1 MQPRKFEPTLRDF
14 RLTKSKTVHYSQG
27 IFLSLYGQ
35 PSFYQCS
42 VIIIIV
48 IIIIIITFI
57 VIADLL
63 LPIAGINRVW
73 KFFVLIGADF
83 VIGH

>member
-14 RLTKSKTVHYSQG
+14 WPTKSKIVHYSQS
-27 IFLSLYGQ
+27 ILWSFYGQ
-35 PSFYQCS
+35 PLFHQCS
-42 VIIIIV
+42 VIIV
-48 IIIIIITFI
+48 IIIIIIII
-57 VIADLL
+57 VIAELS

>member
-1 MQPRKFEPTLRDF
+1 MQARKFEPTLRDF
-14 RLTKSKTVHYSQG
+14 WPTKSKTVHYSQN
-27 IFLSLYGQ
+27 IFLSFYGQ
-35 PSFYQCS
+35 PSFHQCS

-48 IIIIIITFI
+48 IIIISIFI
-57 VIADLL
+57 VIADLS
-63 LPIAGINRVW
+63 LPIAGINRFW